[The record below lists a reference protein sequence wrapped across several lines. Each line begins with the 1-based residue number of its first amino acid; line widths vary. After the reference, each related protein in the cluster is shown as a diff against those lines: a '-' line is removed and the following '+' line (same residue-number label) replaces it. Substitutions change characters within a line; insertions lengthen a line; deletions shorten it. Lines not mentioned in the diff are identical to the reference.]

1 MLRLLGLLFKLL
13 GIRLIKA
20 SCYSI
25 KTSWYSIKASWYL
38 TRASGYS
45 IIKATNGKEAIEL
58 IENHSPDLIIL
69 DWMMPKMSGIDVC
82 RTLRSR
88 SETKQIPIIIL
99 SARSEDSDKSLGLDT
114 GADDYISKPFS
125 PKELISRVKALL
137 RRARPALVNDILQ
150 HNDLTLSLSE
160 MTVTYKNKYVKLGP
174 KEFKLLTLLM
184 ERPGHVFSRSRLL
197 DQVWGH
203 GVYVEERTVD
213 VHMSRLRKALKTA
226 SEDNSDP
233 IRTIRDGGYGLLT
246 NKII

>member
-1 MLRLLGLLFKLL
+1 MNAN
-13 GIRLIKA
+13 ILIA
-20 SCYSI
+20 DDEPNQLELMSFNLSN
-25 KTSWYSIKASWYL
+25 A
-38 TRASGYS
+38 GYS

-88 SETKQIPIIIL
+88 PETKQIPIIIL

-160 MTVTYKNKYVKLGP
+160 MKVTFKNNNVKLGP

-184 ERPGHVFSRSRLL
+184 ERPGHIFSRGKLL
-197 DQVWGH
+197 DLVWGH

-226 SEDNSDP
+226 SDENLDP
-233 IRTIRDGGYGLLT
+233 IRTVRDGGYGLFT
-246 NKII
+246 NNII

>member
-1 MLRLLGLLFKLL
+1 MNAN
-13 GIRLIKA
+13 ILIA
-20 SCYSI
+20 DDEPNQLELMSFNLSN
-25 KTSWYSIKASWYL
+25 A
-38 TRASGYS
+38 GYS

-160 MTVTYKNKYVKLGP
+160 MKVTYKNNNVKLGP
-174 KEFKLLTLLM
+174 KEFKLLSLLM
-184 ERPGHVFSRSRLL
+184 ERPGHIFSRGKLL
-197 DQVWGH
+197 DLVWGH

-226 SEDNSDP
+226 SDENLDP
-233 IRTIRDGGYGLLT
+233 IRTVRDGGYGLFT
-246 NKII
+246 DKII

>member
-1 MLRLLGLLFKLL
+1 MDITILIADDEPNQLELMDYNLRNVGF
-13 GIRLIKA
+13 
-20 SCYSI
+20 
-25 KTSWYSIKASWYL
+25 
-38 TRASGYS
+38 S
-45 IIKATNGKEAIEL
+45 IIKASNGLEALEL

-88 SETKQIPIIIL
+88 SETKLLPIIIL

-125 PKELISRVKALL
+125 PKELLSRVKALL
-137 RRARPALVNDILQ
+137 RRSRPALVNDILQ
-150 HNDLTLSLSE
+150 HNNLTLSLGE
-160 MTVTYKNKYVKLGP
+160 MEVTYFDKEVKLGP

-184 ERPGHVFSRSRLL
+184 ERPGHIFSRGKLL
-197 DQVWGH
+197 DLVWGH

-213 VHMSRLRKALKTA
+213 VHMSRLRKALKT
-226 SEDNSDP
+226 SSKDNIDP
-233 IRTIRDGGYGLLT
+233 IRTVRDGGYGLFT

>member
-1 MLRLLGLLFKLL
+1 MKTC
-13 GIRLIKA
+13 ILIA
-20 SCYSI
+20 DDEPNQLELMDFN
-25 KTSWYSIKASWYL
+25 L
-38 TRASGYS
+38 TNAGFS
-45 IIKATNGKEAIEL
+45 IIKASNGIHALEL
-58 IENHSPDLIIL
+58 IENHYPDLIIL

-137 RRARPALVNDILQ
+137 RRARPALVNDMLQ
-150 HNDLTLSLSE
+150 YNDLTLSLSE
-160 MTVTYKNKYVKLGP
+160 MKVTYKNNNVKLGP

-184 ERPGHVFSRSRLL
+184 ERPGHIFSRGKLL
-197 DQVWGH
+197 DLVWGH

-226 SEDNSDP
+226 SDENLDP
-233 IRTIRDGGYGLLT
+233 VSYTHLT
-246 NKII
+246 LPTNREV

>member
-1 MLRLLGLLFKLL
+1 MNAN
-13 GIRLIKA
+13 ILIA
-20 SCYSI
+20 DDEPNQLELMSFNLSN
-25 KTSWYSIKASWYL
+25 A
-38 TRASGYS
+38 GYS

-88 SETKQIPIIIL
+88 PETKQIPIIIL

-160 MTVTYKNKYVKLGP
+160 MKVTFKNNNVKLGP

-184 ERPGHVFSRSRLL
+184 ERPGHIFSRGKLL
-197 DQVWGH
+197 DLVWGH

-226 SEDNSDP
+226 SDENLDP
-233 IRTIRDGGYGLLT
+233 IRTVRDGGYGLFT
-246 NKII
+246 NKIF

>member
-1 MLRLLGLLFKLL
+1 MNAN
-13 GIRLIKA
+13 ILIA
-20 SCYSI
+20 DDEPNQLELMSFNLSN
-25 KTSWYSIKASWYL
+25 A
-38 TRASGYS
+38 GYS

-150 HNDLTLSLSE
+150 YNDLTLSLSE
-160 MTVTYKNKYVKLGP
+160 MKVTYKNNNVKLGP

-184 ERPGHVFSRSRLL
+184 ERPGHIFSRGKLL
-197 DQVWGH
+197 DMVWGH

-226 SEDNSDP
+226 SDENLDP
-233 IRTIRDGGYGLLT
+233 IRTVRDGGYGLFT

>member
-1 MLRLLGLLFKLL
+1 METSILIADDEPNQLELLGFNLKSAGF
-13 GIRLIKA
+13 
-20 SCYSI
+20 
-25 KTSWYSIKASWYL
+25 
-38 TRASGYS
+38 S
-45 IIKATNGKEAIEL
+45 IIKASNGLEALEL

-88 SETKQIPIIIL
+88 SETKHTPIIIL

-125 PKELISRVKALL
+125 PKELVSRVKALL

-160 MTVTYKNKYVKLGP
+160 MKVTYKNNNVKLGP

-184 ERPGHVFSRSRLL
+184 ERPGHIFSRGKLL
-197 DQVWGH
+197 DLVWGH

-226 SEDNSDP
+226 STENLDP
-233 IRTIRDGGYGLLT
+233 IRTVRDGGYGLFT

>member
-1 MLRLLGLLFKLL
+1 MNAN
-13 GIRLIKA
+13 ILIA
-20 SCYSI
+20 DDEPNQLELMSFNLSN
-25 KTSWYSIKASWYL
+25 A
-38 TRASGYS
+38 GYS

-88 SETKQIPIIIL
+88 SETKNIPIIIL

-160 MTVTYKNKYVKLGP
+160 MKVTFKNNNVKLGP

-184 ERPGHVFSRSRLL
+184 ERPGHIFSRGKLL
-197 DQVWGH
+197 DLVWGH

-226 SEDNSDP
+226 SDENLDP
-233 IRTIRDGGYGLLT
+233 IRTVRDGGYGLFT

>member
-1 MLRLLGLLFKLL
+1 MNAN
-13 GIRLIKA
+13 ILIA
-20 SCYSI
+20 DDEPNQLELMSFNLSN
-25 KTSWYSIKASWYL
+25 A
-38 TRASGYS
+38 GYS

-160 MTVTYKNKYVKLGP
+160 MKVTFKNNNVKLGP

-184 ERPGHVFSRSRLL
+184 ERPGHIFSRGKLL
-197 DQVWGH
+197 DLVWGH

-226 SEDNSDP
+226 SDENLDP
-233 IRTIRDGGYGLLT
+233 IRTVRDGGYGLFT

>member
-1 MLRLLGLLFKLL
+1 MNAN
-13 GIRLIKA
+13 ILIA
-20 SCYSI
+20 DDEPNQLELMSFNLSN
-25 KTSWYSIKASWYL
+25 A
-38 TRASGYS
+38 GYS

-82 RTLRSR
+82 RVLRSR

-150 HNDLTLSLSE
+150 YNDLTMSLSE
-160 MTVTYKNKYVKLGP
+160 MRVTYKNNNVKLGP

-184 ERPGHVFSRSRLL
+184 ERPGHIFSRGKLL
-197 DQVWGH
+197 DLVWGH

-226 SEDNSDP
+226 SDENLDP
-233 IRTIRDGGYGLLT
+233 IRTVRDGGYGLFT

>member
-1 MLRLLGLLFKLL
+1 MNAN
-13 GIRLIKA
+13 ILIA
-20 SCYSI
+20 DDEPNQLELMSFNLSN
-25 KTSWYSIKASWYL
+25 A
-38 TRASGYS
+38 GYS

-160 MTVTYKNKYVKLGP
+160 MKVTFKNNNVKLGP

-184 ERPGHVFSRSRLL
+184 ERPGHIFSRGKLL
-197 DQVWGH
+197 DMVWGH

-226 SEDNSDP
+226 SDENLDP
-233 IRTIRDGGYGLLT
+233 IRTVRDGGYGLFT

>member
-1 MLRLLGLLFKLL
+1 MNAN
-13 GIRLIKA
+13 ILIA
-20 SCYSI
+20 DDEPNQLELMSFNLSN
-25 KTSWYSIKASWYL
+25 A
-38 TRASGYS
+38 GYS

-69 DWMMPKMSGIDVC
+69 DWMMPKMSGIDLC

-150 HNDLTLSLSE
+150 YNDLTMSLSE
-160 MTVTYKNKYVKLGP
+160 MRVTYKNNNVKLGP

-184 ERPGHVFSRSRLL
+184 ERPGHIFSRGKLL
-197 DQVWGH
+197 DLVWGH

-226 SEDNSDP
+226 SDENLDP
-233 IRTIRDGGYGLLT
+233 IRTVRDGGYGLFT

>member
-1 MLRLLGLLFKLL
+1 MNAN
-13 GIRLIKA
+13 ILIA
-20 SCYSI
+20 DDEPNQLELMSFNLSN
-25 KTSWYSIKASWYL
+25 A
-38 TRASGYS
+38 GYS

-160 MTVTYKNKYVKLGP
+160 MKVTLKNNNVKLGP

-184 ERPGHVFSRSRLL
+184 ERPGHIFSRGKLL
-197 DQVWGH
+197 DLVWGH

-226 SEDNSDP
+226 SDENLDP
-233 IRTIRDGGYGLLT
+233 IRTVRDGGYGLFT

>member
-1 MLRLLGLLFKLL
+1 MNAN
-13 GIRLIKA
+13 ILIA
-20 SCYSI
+20 DDEPNQLELMSFNLSN
-25 KTSWYSIKASWYL
+25 A
-38 TRASGYS
+38 GYS
-45 IIKATNGKEAIEL
+45 IIKAANGKEAIEL

-99 SARSEDSDKSLGLDT
+99 SARSEESDKSLGLDT

-160 MTVTYKNKYVKLGP
+160 MKVTFKNNNVKLGP

-184 ERPGHVFSRSRLL
+184 ERPGHIFSRGKLL
-197 DQVWGH
+197 DLVWGH

-226 SEDNSDP
+226 SDENLDP
-233 IRTIRDGGYGLLT
+233 IRTVRDGGYGLFT

>member
-1 MLRLLGLLFKLL
+1 MN
-13 GIRLIKA
+13 INILIA
-20 SCYSI
+20 DDEPNQLELMSFNLSN
-25 KTSWYSIKASWYL
+25 A
-38 TRASGYS
+38 GYS
-45 IIKATNGKEAIEL
+45 IIKASNGIHALEL

-160 MTVTYKNKYVKLGP
+160 MKVTFKNNIVKLGP

-184 ERPGHVFSRSRLL
+184 ERPGHIFSRGKLL
-197 DQVWGH
+197 DLVWGH

-226 SEDNSDP
+226 SDENLDP
-233 IRTIRDGGYGLLT
+233 IRTVRDGGYGLFT